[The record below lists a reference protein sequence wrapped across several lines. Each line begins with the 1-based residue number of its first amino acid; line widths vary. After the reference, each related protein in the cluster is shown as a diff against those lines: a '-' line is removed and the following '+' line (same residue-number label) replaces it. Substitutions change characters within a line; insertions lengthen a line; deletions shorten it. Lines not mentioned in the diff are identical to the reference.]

1 MNLVKLFWFFGTIT
15 EFMQC
20 VVEII
25 TSNSWSPK
33 MKLEKAVA
41 PNPKLW
47 RQLHS
52 KTQVGTVN
60 YNETVATSTA
70 WSPFIERSESVTAC
84 QVNNHLTLFVQKKI
98 IR

>member
-1 MNLVKLFWFFGTIT
+1 MNHTTVSCYEFGEIVLVFGTIT

-25 TSNSWSPK
+25 TSNSWSPE

-52 KTQVGTVN
+52 KT
-60 YNETVATSTA
+60 
-70 WSPFIERSESVTAC
+70 
-84 QVNNHLTLFVQKKI
+84 
-98 IR
+98 